1 MIRFS
6 ALALALSLAA
16 GTAAA
21 HSVGSVDL
29 SQPIP
34 AGALQ
39 YGGWVAHNGVQTH
52 TFLAPTQNECTAML
66 QQSTAQHTAN
76 APFYFGAG
84 HPSTYTIEPCS
95 KRAMFQL
102 LAPANPDDELVTVT
116 VSIPSRYAREVNDLR
131 QRYRYDQYMADFERL
146 FPPK

>member
-6 ALALALSLAA
+6 ALALVLSLAA

-21 HSVGSVDL
+21 HSAGSVDL

-39 YGGWVAHNGVQTH
+39 YGGWIAHNGVQTH
-52 TFLAPTQNECTAML
+52 TFLAPTYGECATLL
-66 QQSTAQHTAN
+66 QQSAAQHTAN
-76 APFYFGAG
+76 APYYYGSG

-102 LAPANPDDELVTVT
+102 FAPGDPDGDLVTVT
-116 VSIPSRYAREVNDLR
+116 VSIPSRYARDVDALR
-131 QRYRYDQYMADFERL
+131 QRYQYDQYMAEFERL
-146 FPPK
+146 FPVK